1 MKWFDYLMDS
11 CRDSLE
17 LSTKNLKLYLPNI
30 IAMIITGVLIFI
42 LFIASII
49 FGATTL
55 FKGNIDSMNVE
66 GVLKSLIP
74 LIIVFL
80 VIIGI
85 ILPILYCMVEAGI
98 LLMCKRITV
107 SGNANFTD
115 FFQGLKMYWYQVL
128 IGLSIV
134 GLIPIIL
141 FIPAFILLLF
151 ADILTLGYGF
161 ISGWAIFN
169 VFFGTWGAIMVVDEI
184 SAWEAIKKG
193 YGFGKKN
200 FWILFFIFFSAT
212 PIIGITSVLLK
223 AIPLAGMIFA
233 PIGVIIINTYFRL
246 VLVKYYYEVSKGDEV
261 LIEPA
266 NNY

>member
-17 LSTKNLKLYLPNI
+17 LSTKNFKLYLPNL

-49 FGATTL
+49 FGATPL
-55 FKGNIDSMNVE
+55 FRGNIDSIN
-66 GVLKSLIP
+66 LKSLIP
-74 LIIVFL
+74 LIVLFLIIV
-80 VIIGI
+80 GI
-85 ILPILYCMVEAGI
+85 ILPLMYCMVEAGI
-98 LLMCKRITV
+98 LLMCKRISVNQNT
-107 SGNANFTD
+107 NFTD
-115 FFQGLKMYWYQVL
+115 FFQGLKMYWTQVL

-141 FIPAFILLLF
+141 FLPAFILLSL

-184 SAWEAIKKG
+184 TAWEAIKKG

-212 PIIGITSVLLK
+212 PVIGITSVLIK
-223 AIPLAGMIFA
+223 SVPLFGMIFA

-246 VLVKYYYEVSKGDEV
+246 VLVKYYYEITKDSHA
-261 LIEPA
+261 LTEPVI
-266 NNY
+266 NY

>member
-1 MKWFDYLMDS
+1 MKWFEVFIDS
-11 CRDSLE
+11 CRDSFE
-17 LSTKNLKLYLPNI
+17 LSAKNFKLYLPNL

-49 FGATTL
+49 FGVTTL
-55 FKGNIDSMNVE
+55 FKGNIDSIDVE
-66 GVLKSLIP
+66 GILKSLIP
-74 LIIVFL
+74 LIILFL
-80 VIIGI
+80 IIVGI
-85 ILPILYCMVEAGI
+85 IMPVVYCMVEAGI
-98 LLMCKRITV
+98 LLMCKRMSV
-107 SGNANFTD
+107 NGNANFAD

-141 FIPAFILLLF
+141 FIPAFILLFL

-184 SAWEAIKKG
+184 SAWAAIKKG

-212 PIIGITSVLLK
+212 PIIGITSVLIK
-223 AIPLAGMIFA
+223 AVPLLGMFIA
-233 PIGVIIINTYFRL
+233 PLCVITINTYFKL
-246 VLVKYYYEVSKGDEV
+246 VLVKYYYEVSKGNKV

-266 NNY
+266 NY